1 MTPLVE
7 VVEIQG
13 ERLMGLAEGSGL
25 DHGIY
30 GAPAL
35 KRKVTSAY

>member
-1 MTPLVE
+1 MTPLVA

-13 ERLMGLAEGSGL
+13 ERLMGFADTSNKPFPS
-25 DHGIY
+25 

-35 KRKVTSAY
+35 KRKITSAY